1 MEGLSIQKIIIN
13 FVPLIIAVVLHEVA
27 HGYTAYKLGDNT
39 AKSLGRLSLNPL
51 KHIDPF
57 MTIIL
62 PGFLILSGSPIIF
75 GGAKPVPVN
84 IFNLRNPKRDM
95 AIVAAAGPISN
106 FILAAIGVLVI
117 LGINAVFGL
126 KAVWLITFFFH
137 WIIINVVLALFNLF
151 PIPPLDGGRIAV
163 GLLPKEIARPYA
175 KLEKYGLLIVVGL
188 LYLKVFDAYLLP
200 VLQKVIEFID
210 YLLM

>member
-1 MEGLSIQKIIIN
+1 MEGLTIEKIITN
-13 FVPLIIAVVLHEVA
+13 FVPLIIAVVLHEIA

-39 AKSLGRLSLNPL
+39 AKSLGRLSLNPI

-62 PGFLILSGSPIIF
+62 PGLLILSGSPIVF

-95 AIVAAAGPISN
+95 AIVAAAGPITN
-106 FILAAIGVLVI
+106 FILAGLGVLFL
-117 LGINAVFGL
+117 LGVKLIFGL
-126 KAVWLITFFFH
+126 KVVWLIYFFVQ
-137 WIIINVVLALFNLF
+137 WIIINVILGLFNLF

-163 GLLPKEIARPYA
+163 GLLPKEIARKYA
-175 KLEKYGLLIVVGL
+175 KLERYGLLIVVGL
-188 LYLKVFDAYLLP
+188 LYLHVFDSYLMP
-200 VLQKVIEFID
+200 VIEKLLEFID